1 MSPNEALVREACR
14 VIWSEGQLDRIAEF
28 YAEDFVADYPMTDW
42 GEGLEGIRALAS
54 GIRVGFPDYHEE
66 IVHLVDGGDLIA
78 VELRLS
84 ATNTGPLGSH
94 PPTMRRVTFRDMT
107 LLRIRDGKIVE
118 QRGLTDHASLF
129 AQLDL
134 PAPNAA

>member
-14 VIWSEGQLDRIAEF
+14 VIWSEGQVDRVAEF

-42 GEGLEGIRALAS
+42 GVGLEGIKTLAS
-54 GIRVGFPDYHEE
+54 SIRVGFPDYREE

-78 VELRLS
+78 VELRLH
-84 ATNTGPLGSH
+84 ATNTGPLGMH
-94 PPTMRRVTFRDMT
+94 PPTGRAVTFRDMT
-107 LLRIRDGKIVE
+107 LLRLRDGRIVE

-129 AQLDL
+129 AQLGL
-134 PAPNAA
+134 PMPSAA